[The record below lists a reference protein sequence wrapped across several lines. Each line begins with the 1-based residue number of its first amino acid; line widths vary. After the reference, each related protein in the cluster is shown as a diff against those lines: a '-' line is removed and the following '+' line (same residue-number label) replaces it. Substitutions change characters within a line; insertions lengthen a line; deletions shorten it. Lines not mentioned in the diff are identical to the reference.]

1 MYGVRTFRNL
11 SRPSRLAL
19 PLAAGAAGLALA
31 ALLPSAAGA
40 AVTPAATIK
49 VKVDGL
55 NRAGKV
61 VSVQPS
67 LINVTSGYTY
77 FSAGGAVRLPAGTYL
92 VGGSVPTYNSSRQAV
107 SQTLVVRRVTITRSE
122 TVRLNGEHGKLVRVG
137 LAVSGAAQQSLT
149 VMACLAPSSG
159 SEIAA
164 SASGGQGVAVYA
176 VPSRHGG
183 VMFTYMSDW
192 QSPSAQYQLSG
203 NRHDGIP
210 SVLSFRPRLS
220 SLAKIDFVLRANET
234 PPGNLLVQADPNGGN
249 TVCQSGAGLYSNV
262 SAPSATTVYRTPG
275 SWLTSIGV
283 ERGSRGTGYIYRTR
297 TYRAGHSYADRFLT
311 AGYGP
316 RDIIPAME
324 GDLFNADVSDLFA
337 DPVARGDNCC
347 DKSVVTLRQ
356 GSHLIK
362 KQDRSEWREH
372 NAFNV
377 TLHKRGWYTLS
388 ISSRKWS
395 PYGSERRPAVQPG
408 DPGAAV
414 LRGAGPAERRLQA
427 VRSDQHALP
436 APRPEH
442 REQRR
447 ARRPH
452 HRRHPRTARRDR
464 EAAGRRGAGVRERR
478 QDLAPAAPDPRRRRL
493 AGRHHRPR
501 RRLRVAAQHRDQR
514 QGRFHRGDDLPRLRD
529 LLARLAG
536 QDLG

>member
-31 ALLPSAAGA
+31 GLLPNAAGA
-40 AVTPAATIK
+40 AVAPAATIK

-55 NRAGKV
+55 NRVGKV

-67 LINVTSGYTY
+67 LINVTSGRTY
-77 FSAGGAVRLPAGTYL
+77 FSEGGAIRLPAGTYL
-92 VGGSVPTYNSSRQAV
+92 AGGSVPTYNSSRQVV
-107 SQTLVVRRVTITRSE
+107 SETLVVRRVAIARSE
-122 TVRLNGEHGKLVRVG
+122 TIRLNGERGKLVRVG
-137 LAVSGAAQQSLT
+137 LSVSGAAQQSLT
-149 VMACLAPSSG
+149 VMACLAPSSS

-176 VPSRHGG
+176 VPSRHAD

-192 QSPSAQYQLSG
+192 QSPSAEYQLSG

-210 SVLSFRPRLS
+210 SVLSFRPRLA
-220 SLAKIDFVLRANET
+220 SLAKIDLVLRANET
-234 PPGNLLVQADPNGGN
+234 PAGSLFVQAEPNGGN

-262 SAPSATTVYRTPG
+262 TAPSATTVYRTPG
-275 SWLTSIGV
+275 SWLTAIEV

-356 GSHLIK
+356 GGHLVK

-372 NAFNV
+372 NAFAL

-388 ISSRKWS
+388 FNSRKWS
-395 PYGSERRPAVQPG
+395 PYGGEPAGLLSSRVTLVQRFYAVPVPPNG
-408 DPGAAV
+408 VYKPFGVTNTLFQPRGLSTGNSAAPGARTTLVIHV
-414 LRGAGPAERRLQA
+414 LHGGTAKLRTVEVQESGNGGKTWHRLHLTRSGGGWQGVITDPASGFVSL
-427 VRSDQHALP
+427 RSTVTNVKGDSTVETVYHAY
-436 APRPEH
+436 
-442 REQRR
+442 
-447 ARRPH
+447 
-452 HRRHPRTARRDR
+452 
-464 EAAGRRGAGVRERR
+464 GIS
-478 QDLAPAAPDPRRRRL
+478 
-493 AGRHHRPR
+493 
-501 RRLRVAAQHRDQR
+501 
-514 QGRFHRGDDLPRLRD
+514 
-529 LLARLAG
+529 
-536 QDLG
+536 